1 VAGSR
6 KITDTEG
13 LSRLTVLHPVAAS
26 EPQEFAARE
35 LADSLTIMLDEK
47 VGVAADSRLPPRHL
61 RLAPAQPREAVRRAA
76 RPSAPTPLEAAP
88 PQIPAGREGFALW
101 REALPPGGPNP
112 GMQRGALL
120 LAGSTDSALLHGVY
134 DLLEGLG
141 ARFPLGAAPSFPRCA
156 GAGLDLVEARTSVS
170 AFGRRAFASDLMTW
184 HYENAD
190 RLATHLAHDRR
201 FIPWMGARGLNAF
214 SYIRHRVDRRLKI
227 EELISLHRG
236 RGIASE
242 YGGHVLQLLLPRE
255 SFARD
260 PELFPVNSQGE
271 RDRNGNLCAS
281 NAKALAIVCDRAI
294 GYLRESPECAL
305 LHIWGADVAKGAWCR
320 CGECSQISPQRQ
332 YMRVVNAVADA
343 VAAEMLQGP
352 PVAYLAYH
360 DTIEPDPLLRP
371 RPNVSFEWAPRERCY
386 SHAIDDEVCEVNPRY
401 LESLKRYLE
410 LFDGRGHVF
419 EYYADAILFGG
430 LACVTP
436 AVIASDLRAYIKLG
450 VTSISC
456 LTFGEHSVLAYPVNL
471 EAFAR
476 GTHSPNFEPDR
487 VLADSVTATHP
498 QCASEM
504 VEIYRAI
511 SRASALILD
520 GGGEM
525 MRPRLQPTPSR
536 RRILELEQAH
546 SSITRALAAADTLLA
561 KTKDTLAASQRDVWH
576 YSREAIGGI
585 IEYVT
590 AARENGVDRQD
601 RARRAVDK
609 IGASL
614 VTLRAAG
621 PAAGNTWASWDL
633 EWISDLW
640 LDALRRRFDDAAG
653 IASDKS

>member
-1 VAGSR
+1 MAGSR

-236 RGIASE
+236 ERNRLGVRRTCAAVVIAQGI
-242 YGGHVLQLLLPRE
+242 
-255 SFARD
+255 
-260 PELFPVNSQGE
+260 
-271 RDRNGNLCAS
+271 
-281 NAKALAIVCDRAI
+281 
-294 GYLRESPECAL
+294 LRERS
-305 LHIWGADVAKGAWCR
+305 
-320 CGECSQISPQRQ
+320 
-332 YMRVVNAVADA
+332 
-343 VAAEMLQGP
+343 
-352 PVAYLAYH
+352 
-360 DTIEPDPLLRP
+360 
-371 RPNVSFEWAPRERCY
+371 
-386 SHAIDDEVCEVNPRY
+386 
-401 LESLKRYLE
+401 
-410 LFDGRGHVF
+410 
-419 EYYADAILFGG
+419 
-430 LACVTP
+430 
-436 AVIASDLRAYIKLG
+436 
-450 VTSISC
+450 
-456 LTFGEHSVLAYPVNL
+456 
-471 EAFAR
+471 
-476 GTHSPNFEPDR
+476 
-487 VLADSVTATHP
+487 
-498 QCASEM
+498 
-504 VEIYRAI
+504 
-511 SRASALILD
+511 
-520 GGGEM
+520 
-525 MRPRLQPTPSR
+525 
-536 RRILELEQAH
+536 
-546 SSITRALAAADTLLA
+546 
-561 KTKDTLAASQRDVWH
+561 
-576 YSREAIGGI
+576 
-585 IEYVT
+585 
-590 AARENGVDRQD
+590 
-601 RARRAVDK
+601 
-609 IGASL
+609 
-614 VTLRAAG
+614 
-621 PAAGNTWASWDL
+621 
-633 EWISDLW
+633 
-640 LDALRRRFDDAAG
+640 
-653 IASDKS
+653 